1 MASPLKSRPL
11 SLVRS
16 LLFSYILTGILLF
29 ALSFLLYKM
38 KLSRGQVRMGV
49 YAVYVL
55 SCLFGGFLAGKQIKP
70 RRFVWGGLTGILY
83 FAVLFLL
90 SLLLNQ
96 GFTAGIPGVLL
107 DFALCAGSGTIGGM
121 VS

>member
-55 SCLFGGFLAGKQIKP
+55 SCLFGGFLAGKQIKT

-83 FAVLFLL
+83 FAALFLL

-96 GFTAGIPGVLL
+96 GFTAGILGVLL

>member
-55 SCLFGGFLAGKQIKP
+55 SCLFGGFLAGKQIKT

-107 DFALCAGSGTIGGM
+107 DFVLCAGSGTIGGM

>member
-1 MASPLKSRPL
+1 MASSLKSRPL

-16 LLFSYILTGILLF
+16 LLFSYVLTGILLL

-38 KLSRGQVRMGV
+38 KLSRSQIRMGV

-55 SCLFGGFLAGKQIKP
+55 SCLFGGFLAGRQVGN
-70 RRFVWGGLTGILY
+70 RRFLWGGLTGILY
-83 FAVLFLL
+83 FALLFLL

-96 GFTAGIPGVLL
+96 GFHAGIPGILL
-107 DFALCAGSGTIGGM
+107 NFTLCAGSGTVGGM
-121 VS
+121 LS

>member
-29 ALSFLLYKM
+29 TLSFLLYKM
-38 KLSRGQVRMGV
+38 RLSREQIRMGV
-49 YAVYVL
+49 YAVYIL
-55 SCLFGGFLAGKQIKP
+55 SCLFGGFLAGKQLKN
-70 RRFVWGGLTGILY
+70 RRFLWGGLTGILY
-83 FAVLFLL
+83 FGILFLL

-96 GFTAGIPGVLL
+96 GLAAGISGILL
-107 DFALCAGSGTIGGM
+107 NFVLCAGSGTIGGM
-121 VS
+121 IS

>member
-1 MASPLKSRPL
+1 MASSLKSRPL

-16 LLFSYILTGILLF
+16 LLFSYILTGILLL

-38 KLSRGQVRMGV
+38 KLSRRQVRMGV

-55 SCLFGGFLAGKQIKP
+55 SFLFGGFLAGKQIKN
-70 RRFVWGGLTGILY
+70 RRFLWGGLNGILY
-83 FAVLFLL
+83 FALLFLL

-96 GFTAGIPGVLL
+96 GLHAGIPGILL
-107 DFALCAGSGTIGGM
+107 NFALCAGSGTVGGM
-121 VS
+121 LS

>member
-1 MASPLKSRPL
+1 MASSLKSRPL

-16 LLFSYILTGILLF
+16 LLFSYILTGILLL

-38 KLSRGQVRMGV
+38 KLSRGQIRAGV

-55 SCLFGGFLAGKQIKP
+55 SCLFGGFLAGKQVGS
-70 RRFVWGGLTGILY
+70 RRFLWGGLNGILY
-83 FAVLFLL
+83 FALLFLL

-96 GFTAGIPGVLL
+96 GFHAGIPGILL
-107 DFALCAGSGTIGGM
+107 NFALCAGSGTVGGM
-121 VS
+121 LS